1 MCRLL
6 YRRVMMECGSS
17 RGCIGVATMYP
28 QMRKY
33 WYYLLLK
40 HNDVQFSPSPAP
52 AQESM
57 IKGPWWVQK
66 LESSGSVG
74 VGWGRLEAQRAIQ

>member
-1 MCRLL
+1 
-6 YRRVMMECGSS
+6 
-17 RGCIGVATMYP
+17 MYP

-57 IKGPWWVQK
+57 IKGPWWVQ
-66 LESSGSVG
+66 EVG
-74 VGWGRLEAQRAIQ
+74 VVGVTWGLLEARRAIQ